1 MKGHNKNT
9 GIVKLSPELLSIIGH
24 GTEMS
29 LQPFSREIFLLEIT
43 VAGTSYC
50 DEVYDVEPLLEEGT
64 ILKMLRKPDNEYDEL
79 AIAIYYEDIQIGWV
93 PRRMNEVISR
103 LMDAGKAFFCRVVSV
118 EDVDAWVKIKGRIF
132 MVE

>member
-1 MKGHNKNT
+1 MNNS
-9 GIVKLSPELLSIIGH
+9 IVKLSPELLSIIGH

-43 VAGTSYC
+43 VAGTSYR
-50 DEVYDVEPLLEEGT
+50 DEIYDVEPLLKEGT
-64 ILKMLRKPDNEYDEL
+64 VLRMIRQPDNEYDEL
-79 AIAIYYEDIQIGWV
+79 AIAIYYEDTQIGWV

-118 EDVDAWVKIKGRIF
+118 KDIDAWVKVKGRIY

>member
-1 MKGHNKNT
+1 MNNS
-9 GIVKLSPELLSIIGH
+9 IVKLSPELLSIIGH

-43 VAGTSYC
+43 VAGTSYR
-50 DEVYDVEPLLEEGT
+50 DEIYDVEPLLKKGT
-64 ILKMLRKPDNEYDEL
+64 ILKMIRHPHNEYDEL

-118 EDVDAWVKIKGRIF
+118 EDVDSWGKVKGRIY